1 MYEPSTQTRVCTPK
15 TRLRRSPIEATRPS
29 HAGRLEGELLH
40 NRCNR
45 EFPRRPKPH
54 WDCHSEQVGGSERA
68 VLFVPGRSSL
78 LQELVSDLYA
88 LQHYL
93 ASKAGR
99 WPRVSTIAQRR
110 MGASCGRVNPTTTE
124 STKPPAR
131 QPLTPESFPPPQPVA
146 RNASPA
152 TTASLVG
159 SPGTLPQ
166 CCSTGQSCSTA
177 QFQPSR

>member
-1 MYEPSTQTRVCTPK
+1 MSRPLKHVSARQKRGCDVPQSKQLDHPTQDDSKVSYYTIGVIES
-15 TRLRRSPIEATRPS
+15 SPDDQSLIGIVIR
-29 HAGRLEGELLH
+29 
-40 NRCNR
+40 NRWADQR
-45 EFPRRPKPH
+45 GQFY
-54 WDCHSEQVGGSERA
+54 S
-68 VLFVPGRSSL
+68 FPGRSSL

-131 QPLTPESFPPPQPVA
+131 QPLTPESFPPPAPPPASHRTPPPQPVA
-146 RNASPA
+146 RNA
-152 TTASLVG
+152 
-159 SPGTLPQ
+159 
-166 CCSTGQSCSTA
+166 
-177 QFQPSR
+177 